1 MNLLQKL
8 SSESSIY
15 LFRRLWIAAE
25 GARLKLGLSVG
36 FLVLAFVLR
45 ALEPLVL
52 ASLVNEIQHN
62 GITPENFN
70 HLLFISSWLVILV
83 FFFLCARWI
92 GHIFQ
97 FIASFRARIN
107 HRAYLLKGVLGLGL
121 GWHSARDS
129 GDTIDKVNQ
138 SANGLYSFG
147 EEMSDVIKMVIG
159 FITSLIAV
167 IYFSPAAGLVTMVLM
182 VGMFWIILLFDKALI
197 PKYKTLNNYE
207 NRVVSKIFDT
217 LSNITSV
224 IVLRAQNA
232 VFKDIDS
239 SMEKPVELYRKM
251 WIQRQSKWWVAGM
264 LFYFIIFG
272 VLGWYIYRA
281 ANGIIVAEAGSV
293 AALLLYL
300 SRLGDSFF
308 TATGVYGKV
317 IQHKTSVENVE
328 SIEQDFVEQKRHQ
341 NGAKQWKTLKFEN
354 IHFQYDYT
362 EGEKPHLN
370 QVSFAV
376 SRGERV
382 ALIGESG
389 SGKTTFLKV
398 LHGMYPTAEADISFD
413 SSPTTKTNF
422 LDYDLKTT
430 LVPQEPE
437 VFSASLRE
445 NITLGL
451 DYSEKDIFEATDLAE
466 FTSVVR
472 QLSRGL
478 DSVINEKGVNLS
490 GGQKQRLAL
499 ARALLFSNGKE
510 IMLLDESTSSVD
522 PETEVRVYHNIFN
535 YFKGKTI
542 IASIHKMNLLK
553 YFDRIIIFSNGKIV
567 DEGSFD
573 QLLARNQKFQRDWKE
588 YVAQNVEA
596 NPA

>member
-1 MNLLQKL
+1 MNLIKTI
-8 SSESSIY
+8 SDESSVY
-15 LFRRLWIAAE
+15 LFRRLWKAAE

-36 FLVLAFVLR
+36 FLVLAFILR

-52 ASLVNEIQHN
+52 ASLVNEIQRN
-62 GITPENFN
+62 GITPENFS

-83 FFFLCARWI
+83 FFFLCARWV

-97 FIASFRARIN
+97 FIAAFRARIN
-107 HRAYLLKGVLGLGL
+107 HRAYLLTGVLGLGL

-159 FITSLIAV
+159 FITSLVAV
-167 IYFSPAAGLVTMVLM
+167 IYFSPIAGFVTMGLM
-182 VGMFWIILLFDKALI
+182 IGMFWIILLFDRALI
-197 PKYKTLNNYE
+197 QKYKTLNNYE
-207 NRVVSKIFDT
+207 NKIVGKIFDI

-224 IVLRAQNA
+224 VVLRAQNA
-232 VFKDIDS
+232 VFKDIRS
-239 SMEKPVELYRKM
+239 SMERPVDLYREM

-281 ANGIIVAEAGSV
+281 ANGFAIAEAGSV

-317 IQHKTSVENVE
+317 IQHKTSVQNAE
-328 SIEQDFVEQKRHQ
+328 SIESDFIEQGKIK
-341 NGAKQWKTLKFEN
+341 NGIKSWEELKLKD
-354 IHFQYDYT
+354 IHFQYEYT
-362 EGEKPHLN
+362 DGEKPHLDRM
-370 QVSFAV
+370 SFV
-376 SRGERV
+376 VKRGERV

-398 LHGMYPTAEADISFD
+398 LHGMYPTARASISFD
-413 SSPTTKTNF
+413 GENYTETNF
-422 LDYDLKTT
+422 SDHDLKTT

-437 VFSASLRE
+437 VFSASIRE

-451 DYSEKDIFEATDLAE
+451 DYSEGEIFEATDLAQ
-466 FTSVVR
+466 FTTVIH
-472 QLSRGL
+472 QLPRGL

-499 ARALLFSNGKE
+499 SRALLFSNGKE
-510 IMLLDESTSSVD
+510 VMLFDESTSSVD
-522 PETEVRVYHNIFN
+522 PETEVKIYRNIFD
-535 YFKGKTI
+535 FFRGKTI

-553 YFDRIIIFSNGKIV
+553 YFDRIVIFANGKII

-573 QLLARNQKFQRDWKE
+573 ELLEKNQKFQRDWRE
-588 YVAQNVEA
+588 YVAQSSKT
-596 NPA
+596 

>member
-1 MNLLQKL
+1 MKLLQKI
-8 SSESSIY
+8 SQEPSIY
-15 LFRRLWIAAE
+15 LFRRLWFAAK
-25 GARLKLGLSVG
+25 GARLKFALAVV

-62 GITPENFN
+62 GISTENFN

-97 FIASFRARIN
+97 FTSSFRARIN
-107 HRAYLLKGVLGLGL
+107 HRAYLLAGVLGLGL

-167 IYFSPAAGLVTMVLM
+167 IYFSPFAGLVTMTLM
-182 VGMFWIILLFDKALI
+182 IGMFWIILLFDKALI

-207 NRVVSKIFDT
+207 NRIVSKVFDT

-224 IVLRAQNA
+224 VVLRAQSA
-232 VFKDIDS
+232 VFKDINA
-239 SMEKPVELYRKM
+239 SMEKPVELYQKM

-317 IQHKTSVENVE
+317 IQHKTSVENAE
-328 SIEQDFVEQKRHQ
+328 SIEKDFVEQVKYQ
-341 NGAKQWKTLKFEN
+341 NGTTQWKQLELEN

-362 EGEKPHLN
+362 DGEKPHLDKI
-370 QVSFAV
+370 SFSIAN
-376 SRGERV
+376 GERV

-398 LHGMYPTAEADISFD
+398 VHGMYPTAEANISFD
-413 SSPTTKTNF
+413 GSLATKTNF
-422 LDYDLKTT
+422 SDYDLKTI

-437 VFSASLRE
+437 VFSASIRE

-451 DYSEKDIFEATDLAE
+451 DYSEKEIFNSTDLAE
-466 FTSVVR
+466 FTTVVH
-472 QLSRGL
+472 QLPRGL

-522 PETEVRVYHNIFN
+522 PETEVKIYKNIFSH
-535 YFKGKTI
+535 FQGKTI

-553 YFDRIIIFSNGKIV
+553 YFDRIVIFSNGKII
-567 DEGSFD
+567 DEGTFD
-573 QLLARNQKFQRDWKE
+573 ELLAKNQKFQRDWKE
-588 YVAQNVEA
+588 YIAQQTKQVV
-596 NPA
+596 

>member
-1 MNLLQKL
+1 MNLTKAILN
-8 SSESSIY
+8 ESSVY
-15 LFRRLWIAAE
+15 LFRRLWKAAE

-36 FLVLAFVLR
+36 FLVLAFILR

-52 ASLVNEIQHN
+52 ASLVNEIQRN
-62 GITPENFN
+62 GITPENLG

-97 FIASFRARIN
+97 FIAAFRARIN
-107 HRAYLLKGVLGLGL
+107 HRAYLLTGVLGLGL

-167 IYFSPAAGLVTMVLM
+167 IYFSPVAGLVTMGLM
-182 VGMFWIILLFDKALI
+182 IGMFWIILLFDRALI

-207 NRVVSKIFDT
+207 NKIVGKVFDT

-224 IVLRAQNA
+224 VVLRAQNA
-232 VFKDIDS
+232 VFKDIRS
-239 SMEKPVELYRKM
+239 SMEKPVDLYRKM

-264 LFYFIIFG
+264 LFYLIIFG

-281 ANGIIVAEAGSV
+281 ANGLAIAEAGSV

-317 IQHKTSVENVE
+317 IQHKTSVQNAE
-328 SIEQDFVEQKRHQ
+328 SIENDFIEHRKTK
-341 NGAKQWKTLKFEN
+341 NGTKSWRELVLKD

-362 EGEKPHLN
+362 DGERPHLN
-370 QVSFAV
+370 QVNFTVRS
-376 SRGERV
+376 GERV

-398 LHGMYPTAEADISFD
+398 LHGMYPTAQASISFD
-413 SSPTTKTNF
+413 GTAYTKTNF
-422 LDYDLKTT
+422 NDYDLKTT

-437 VFSASLRE
+437 VFSASIRE

-451 DYSEKDIFEATDLAE
+451 DYSEEEIFKATDLAQ
-466 FTSVVR
+466 FTTVIH
-472 QLSRGL
+472 QLPRGL
-478 DSVINEKGVNLS
+478 DSIINEKGVNLS

-499 ARALLFSNGKE
+499 SRALLFSNGKE
-510 IMLLDESTSSVD
+510 VMLFDESTSSVD
-522 PETEVRVYHNIFN
+522 PETEVKIYKSIFD
-535 YFKGKTI
+535 YFSGKTI

-553 YFDRIIIFSNGKIV
+553 YFDRILIFANGKII

-573 QLLARNQKFQRDWKE
+573 ELLEKNSKFRQDWQE
-588 YVAQNVEA
+588 YVAQSSKV
-596 NPA
+596 